1 MKNQTSIYTIV
12 KDSISSKASVQNLY
26 PLNSDEPPIEVE
38 SLDWESQI
46 ARLVGFAEE
55 CHAIEAPALEDTITL
70 EQPVSQLQELEA
82 QQFFLSNP
90 FAKLGL
96 VGTATLAMVLLTAG
110 FLFQLMNT
118 STQKPTNNIVVSQ
131 GRSQLTTAST
141 SQELEEEIEI
151 LKTKLALTEQA
162 KSIEATQQNLTTK
175 KLKPPEL
182 AVTSKVEPSGDSRS
196 KQPITLQRTPTPIQ
210 RFSQPEIVIVKR
222 VPQPSQLPAVKPDN
236 QSVVDFI
243 PSPTPNPIQEWK
255 RLAKLGSYGQ
265 VNIIEKPNSRIAIA
279 PLPKN
284 IQVVRQITNFNPNQI
299 QSLTTPMVSQVQSS
313 KPKLVAVGTSVKAV
327 LATAVFG
334 ETTKSKTNNNQDD
347 KKNVFFVRLKQ
358 PLKSV
363 DGAIALPANTEFLI
377 KIHSISEQGLIKLDV
392 VKVILENDRTLT
404 QKSLPQNAMV
414 IRAPQGKPLIANQF
428 PNRGSSIAGI
438 DVGLFFLSGAGKAA
452 ELSNR
457 TDSQTTIITN
467 GTQYTNDN
475 ARGNILAGGV
485 EGGMK
490 TVLPAIFQRNQQAIS
505 KIRMQR
511 TNIWFLHAGKDI
523 EIYVNQA
530 MEF

>member
-12 KDSISSKASVQNLY
+12 KDSISSKISAQNLSS
-26 PLNSDEPPIEVE
+26 LNSDEPPLEVE

-46 ARLVGFAEE
+46 ARLVGLAEE
-55 CHAIEAPALEDTITL
+55 CHAIEVPALEDTITL
-70 EQPVSQLQELEA
+70 EKSVSQSQELEA
-82 QQFFLSNP
+82 QEFFLSNR

-96 VGTATLAMVLLTAG
+96 VGTATLAIVLLTAG
-110 FLFQLMNT
+110 FLFQLMNA
-118 STQKPTNNIVVSQ
+118 SSQKLKNNIVVLQ

-151 LKTKLALTEQA
+151 LKTKLALTQQA
-162 KSIEATQQNLTTK
+162 ESIEATQKNLK
-175 KLKPPEL
+175 SEKLKLPQL
-182 AVTSKVEPSGDSRS
+182 TATSDVKSSGDSRS
-196 KQPITLQRTPTPIQ
+196 KQPITLQRTPIQ
-210 RFSQPEIVIVKR
+210 TVFQPEIVTVKQ
-222 VPQPSQLPAVKPDN
+222 VPQPSQLPAIKPDN
-236 QSVVDFI
+236 QSVVDFT

-265 VNIIEKPNSRIAIA
+265 VNITDKPNSRIATNPPI
-279 PLPKN
+279 KN
-284 IQVVRQITNFNPNQI
+284 IQVVRQIPNSNPNQI
-299 QSLTTPMVSQVQSS
+299 QSLTTSIVSQVQSS
-313 KPKLVAVGTSVKAV
+313 KPKLVPAGTSVKAV

-334 ETTKSKTNNNQDD
+334 ETTKAKTNNNQDD
-347 KKNVFFVRLKQ
+347 NNNVFVGRLKQ

-377 KIHSISEQGLIKLDV
+377 KIRSISQQGLLKLDV
-392 VKVILENDRTLT
+392 VKVILENNRTLT
-404 QKSLPQNAMV
+404 QKSLAQNAMV
-414 IRAPQGKPLIANQF
+414 IRAPQGKPLIADQF
-428 PNRGSSIAGI
+428 PERGSSIAGI
-438 DVGLFFLSGAGKAA
+438 DVGLFFLGGASKAA

-457 TDSQTTIITN
+457 TDSQTTITTN
-467 GTQYTNDN
+467 GTQYTSDN
-475 ARGNILAGGV
+475 PRGNTLAGLV
-485 EGGMK
+485 EGGIK
-490 TVLPAIFQRNQQAIS
+490 TVLPTIFQRNQQAIS